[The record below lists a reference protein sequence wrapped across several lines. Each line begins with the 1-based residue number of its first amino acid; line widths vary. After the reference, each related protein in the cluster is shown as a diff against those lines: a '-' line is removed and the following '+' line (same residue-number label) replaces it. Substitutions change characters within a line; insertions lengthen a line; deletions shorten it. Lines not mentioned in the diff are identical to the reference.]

1 MRIGL
6 ILTIF
11 SLCLLVG
18 CLLSIEVGDANPYSF
33 PSLWIESPKNTI
45 YNTTD
50 IKIIFHTDTPIS
62 YPEIVKMSYSLD
74 GTANRTLSISK
85 SETVKFGT
93 MSNSYNGTGLLTNL
107 SNGSHS
113 IEVYAFDSK
122 GTTMAYPSG
131 RTFQVNITPK
141 SEQPLPISNITIILV
156 ITITA
161 VTISSVLTVTLL
173 NRKMKRL
180 TSKQSSL

>member
-1 MRIGL
+1 MRL
-6 ILTIF
+6 RLMLTAL
-11 SLCLLVG
+11 SLCLLV
-18 CLLSIEVGDANPYSF
+18 CCFTIVEVGDANPYSY

-50 IKIIFHTDTPIS
+50 VKIAFHTDTPIR

-74 GTANRTLSISK
+74 GTANTTLSISK
-85 SETVKFGT
+85 TQTFQFG
-93 MSNSYNGTGLLTNL
+93 SFSASSRISYVGTGLLTDL
-107 SNGSHS
+107 SNGTHS
-113 IEVYAFDSK
+113 LDVYALDSK
-122 GTTMAYPSG
+122 GTTMTYPTG

-141 SEQPLPISNITIILV
+141 NEQPLPISNITIILV

-173 NRKMKRL
+173 NRKMKRAN
-180 TSKQSSL
+180 K